1 MTPRALA
8 GAWALLGHGSFSP
21 LPGPRR
27 IGSRGFRAFDM
38 WVESSGAGTGFCRR
52 VNSTMRNE
60 PHLRALAAA
69 VERAKLYSTGARLL
83 FHMEEVFAGVSLHG
97 KRVLD
102 IGGGSGL
109 CSFYAAA
116 CGARAVTCLEPEA
129 AGSQRGEM
137 NSAFRELA
145 ALLDFA
151 GTVEL
156 LPITLQQLE
165 CEPGAYEVLVLHDS
179 INHLDEQACTRLR
192 HDPEAREVYRRLFRK
207 LAELTTPKGTL
218 IAVDCSRHNFF
229 PALGI
234 RNPFAPQI
242 EWQKHQS
249 PALWAGLL
257 LDCGF
262 RNHRVRWSS
271 VNRFGKTGRV
281 LLGNRIAAF
290 FLFGRF
296 CLKMEAS

>member
-1 MTPRALA
+1 M
-8 GAWALLGHGSFSP
+8 GAPWAWFVQPS
-21 LPGPRR
+21 
-27 IGSRGFRAFDM
+27 
-38 WVESSGAGTGFCRR
+38 
-52 VNSTMRNE
+52 
-60 PHLRALAAA
+60 LRALAAA

-83 FHMEEVFAGVSLHG
+83 FHMEEVFAGVSLQG

-116 CGARAVTCLEPEA
+116 RGARAVTCLEPEA

-137 NSAFRELA
+137 NSAFHELG

-151 GTVEL
+151 GTVQL
-156 LPITLQQLE
+156 LPITLQQFE
-165 CEPGAYEVLVLHDS
+165 CEPGTYEVIVLHDS
-179 INHLDEQACTRLR
+179 INHLDEQACMRLR
-192 HDPEAREVYRRLFRK
+192 HDPEAQGVYRRLFRK
-207 LAELTTPKGTL
+207 MAEITTRKGTL
-218 IAVDCSRHNFF
+218 IALDCSRHNFF
-229 PALGI
+229 RALGI
-234 RNPFAPQI
+234 KNPFAPQI

-262 RNHRVRWSS
+262 RNPRVRWTSF
-271 VNRFGKTGRV
+271 NRFGKTGRV

-290 FLFGRF
+290 FLLSHF